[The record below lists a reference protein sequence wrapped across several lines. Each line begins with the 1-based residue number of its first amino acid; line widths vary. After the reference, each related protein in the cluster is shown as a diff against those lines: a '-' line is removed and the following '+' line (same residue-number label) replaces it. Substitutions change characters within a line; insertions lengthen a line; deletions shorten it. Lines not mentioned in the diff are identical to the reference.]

1 MTCRT
6 ISMGWACYCIVCMQ
20 RNRHFQYINFHICE
34 WSVVWLCPHFNS
46 NPIKNIY
53 SPHFFIFVLTLL
65 LLNLYSED
73 LFDGFVW
80 PLFLHVFLRC
90 LRFRS
95 TTYHKLFIAH
105 SCREQ
110 QQKSTHTHTILLWQ
124 TVQNINRIFSLCFGQ
139 LMTFT
144 AVYIADSIGIDNIL
158 VSFFRRMTMNWT
170 AYYVSPFSIL
180 REIKPNTN

>member
-1 MTCRT
+1 MLLHCVYATKSPFSIHKFSYLWM
-6 ISMGWACYCIVCMQ
+6 ISCLAVSTFQFKSNQKHLFASFFHLRFDSPALKSLFGRFIRWICMAA
-20 RNRHFQYINFHICE
+20 
-34 WSVVWLCPHFNS
+34 
-46 NPIKNIY
+46 
-53 SPHFFIFVLTLL
+53 
-65 LLNLYSED
+65 
-73 LFDGFVW
+73 
-80 PLFLHVFLRC
+80 FLHVFLRC